1 MDSAV
6 NSVVGSSLVLEQA
19 QSAQQAQMQVYKEAL
34 ETQKDQV
41 SELMASTGAEPELAD
56 EGHLG
61 TQINAYA

>member
-6 NSVVGSSLVLEQA
+6 NSAVGTSLGLEQA
-19 QSAQQAQMQVYKEAL
+19 QTAQQAQMQVLKEAL
-34 ETQKDQV
+34 DSQKDQV
-41 SELMASTGAEPELAD
+41 SALMESAGAEPELAD